1 MYLIKSSSFKLLFFL
16 LLDLSW
22 ISKIQVNKPAVLR
35 RAEQIQARRPVKKE
49 WQVRAFLKNSFPCF
63 TGLISSLEATRLNFT
78 QAASQLKRLQLSMT
92 YFNNSYM
99 MKMGWR
105 KITCL
110 SKQVKI
116 LSFLSGKA
124 ANEFEAFLFMS
135 ELNGI
140 FSQHTYSVS

>member
-1 MYLIKSSSFKLLFFL
+1 MFFL

-35 RAEQIQARRPVKKE
+35 RAEQIQAHRPVKKE
-49 WQVRAFLKNSFPCF
+49 WQVRAFLKNSLPWF
-63 TGLISSLEATRLNFT
+63 TVLSSLEATRLNFT
-78 QAASQLKRLQLSMT
+78 QAASQLKRLQLSVT

-105 KITCL
+105 EITCL

-124 ANEFEAFLFMS
+124 AHEFEASLFIS

>member
-63 TGLISSLEATRLNFT
+63 TSLISSLEATRLNFT
-78 QAASQLKRLQLSMT
+78 QAASQ
-92 YFNNSYM
+92 
-99 MKMGWR
+99 
-105 KITCL
+105 KI
-110 SKQVKI
+110 
-116 LSFLSGKA
+116 A
-124 ANEFEAFLFMS
+124 AVHDLF
-135 ELNGI
+135 
-140 FSQHTYSVS
+140 